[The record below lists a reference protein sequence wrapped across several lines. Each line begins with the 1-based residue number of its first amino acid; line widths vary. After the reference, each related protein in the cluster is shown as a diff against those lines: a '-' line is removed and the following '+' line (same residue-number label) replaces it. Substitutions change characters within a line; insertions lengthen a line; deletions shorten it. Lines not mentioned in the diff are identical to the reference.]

1 MQLRAKTALIVG
13 GSIMALMVVV
23 YALLAQQNT
32 FETLQLERSEMSRNL
47 VRASNAINNE
57 LDQLE
62 IMTLDW
68 AVWDEAFDYA
78 LGRNDIFENQNLG
91 NTSLRI
97 LELDRVVLRSNTN
110 VLTTRQR
117 TEDDEYITSREPL
130 GVFINPDRWLWSRT
144 GHYIVTSG
152 IVLFENQYY
161 LVAQSP
167 IIPSSYFRPSAGT
180 VTMVRVLDREALLD
194 LSQLTQLS
202 INVYQNQGNALKQET
217 RASVEQLLSGV
228 PQVIQPID
236 QTRIAG
242 FSALST
248 QGLEPV
254 LFLRVETNREIYQ
267 KNRAELWRLGW
278 SLLGITIVMGTLT
291 LALLEWGLLSRLTQ
305 LSRELFGISK
315 SGDSS
320 QRVTVRGQDELG
332 QVASNVNLGL
342 QRIEE
347 SQVKTAQLEIELHK
361 NRNVEL
367 ESTLEETRLELFER
381 LALVAEFRDSE
392 TVQHT
397 NRVGNWA
404 AAIARKLNLTEA
416 ERLSYAARL
425 HDIGKIAIPDA
436 VLLKPSSLSPEEWK
450 LMQTHAALGAQMLEG
465 SDSPLLEMA
474 KEIALTHHE
483 RWGGNGYPRGLI
495 GDDIP
500 LVGRIVA
507 VADAFDAMITTR
519 PYKAAW
525 TTEKALAEIRACSGT
540 QFDPTVVRAFLEVF
554 TAQNTVAT
562 ND

>member
-1 MQLRAKTALIVG
+1 MQLRAKTALIIG
-13 GSIMALMVVV
+13 GVITALMLVI

-32 FETLQLERSEMSRNL
+32 FETLELEHAEMSRNL
-47 VRASNAINNE
+47 VRASNAISNE

-62 IMTLDW
+62 TMTLDW

-78 LGRNDIFENQNLG
+78 RGRSDTFEDQNLG

-97 LELDRVVLRSNTN
+97 LELDRLVLRSNTN

-130 GVFINPDRWLWSRT
+130 GMFINPDRWLWSRT
-144 GHYIVTSG
+144 GHFIVTSG
-152 IVLFENQYY
+152 IVLQDDQYY

-180 VTMVRVLDREALLD
+180 VTMVRALDREALLS

-202 INVYQNQGNALKQET
+202 INVYRNQGDTLETET
-217 RASVEQLLSGV
+217 RASVEQLLGGV
-228 PQVIQPID
+228 PQVVQPISEA
-236 QTRIAG
+236 RIAG

-248 QGLEPV
+248 RGLQPV
-254 LFLRVETNREIYQ
+254 LFLRVETNRDVYQ
-267 KNRAELWRLGW
+267 KNRAELWRLGL
-278 SLLGITIVMGTLT
+278 SLLGIAAAMIGLT
-291 LALLEWGLLSRLTQ
+291 LALLEWGLLSRLAQ
-305 LSRELFGISK
+305 LSRELFAVAK

-320 QRVTVRGQDELG
+320 QRVTVRGSDELG

-347 SQVKTAQLEIELHK
+347 SQVKTAQLEIALHK

-367 ESTLEETRLELFER
+367 ESTLEATRLELFER

-436 VLLKPSSLSPEEWK
+436 VLFKPSSLSPEEWK
-450 LMQTHAALGAQMLEG
+450 LMQTHATLGAQMLEG

-495 GDDIP
+495 GEDIP

-519 PYKAAW
+519 PYKSAW
-525 TTEKALAEIRACSGT
+525 TPEKALNEIRACSGT
-540 QFDPTVVRAFLEVF
+540 QFDPNVVRAFLEVF
-554 TAQNTVAT
+554 TAQNTVAA

>member
-13 GSIMALMVVV
+13 GSILVLMLAV

-47 VRASNAINNE
+47 VRASNAIKNE
-57 LDQLE
+57 LHQLE
-62 IMTLDW
+62 TMTLDW
-68 AVWDEAFDYA
+68 AVWDEAYNYVR
-78 LGRNDIFENQNLG
+78 GRNEDFEDQNLG
-91 NTSLRI
+91 DTSLRI
-97 LELDRVVLRSNTN
+97 LELDRLVLRSNTS
-110 VLTTRQR
+110 VLATRQR
-117 TEDDEYITSREPL
+117 TEDNEYITSREPL
-130 GVFINPDRWLWSRT
+130 GVFINPERWLWNRT
-144 GHYIVTSG
+144 RHYVVTSG
-152 IVLFENQYY
+152 IVLYNNQYY

-167 IIPSSYFRPSAGT
+167 IIPSSYFRPGAGT
-180 VTMVRVLDREALLD
+180 VTMVRALDREALLS

-202 INVYQNQGNALKQET
+202 IDVYQNQGNTLERET
-217 RASVEQLLSGV
+217 RVSVEQLLGGI
-228 PQVIQPID
+228 PEVIQPISE
-236 QTRIAG
+236 TKIAG
-242 FSALST
+242 FTALST
-248 QGLEPV
+248 QGLQPV
-254 LFLRVETNREIYQ
+254 LFLRVETTRDVYQ
-267 KNRAELWRLGW
+267 KSRSDLWRLAW
-278 SLLGITIVMGTLT
+278 SLLGITVFIGFIT

-305 LSRELFGISK
+305 LSRELFSIARSA
-315 SGDSS
+315 DSS
-320 QRVTVRGQDELG
+320 GRVTVRGGDELG

-347 SQVKTAQLEIELHK
+347 AQVKTARLEVELHR
-361 NRNVEL
+361 NRSVEL
-367 ESTLEETRLELFER
+367 EGTLEATRLELFER

-404 AAIARKLNLTEA
+404 AAIARKMNFSDA

-436 VLLKPSSLSPEEWK
+436 VLFKPSSLSPEEWK
-450 LMQTHAALGAQMLEG
+450 LMQTHATLGAQMLEG

-474 KEIALTHHE
+474 KQIALTHHE

-519 PYKAAW
+519 PYKGAW
-525 TTEKALAEIRACSGT
+525 APEKALNEIRACSGT
-540 QFDPTVVRAFLEVF
+540 QFDPNVVRAFLDVF
-554 TAQNTVAT
+554 ATQNTVVA